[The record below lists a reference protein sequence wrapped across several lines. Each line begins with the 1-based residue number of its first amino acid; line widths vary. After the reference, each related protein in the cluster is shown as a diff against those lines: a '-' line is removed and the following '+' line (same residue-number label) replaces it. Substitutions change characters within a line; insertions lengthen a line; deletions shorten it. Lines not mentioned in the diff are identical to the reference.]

1 MIGGLSLASDGLMTT
16 QRGGQAAEIP
26 RPLTRY
32 TMKKSVTR
40 PRRSEW
46 SAPEGLLHT
55 RDGQRKFLNDVERK
69 RALAATSTLPEDRAL
84 FVQVLA
90 WTGARVSEVLALTPR
105 SFQIESGFVTIV
117 TLKRRKFSVR
127 EVPIPDQLVAALDR
141 FFGLASLQRDEK
153 AGTRRLWPF
162 CRMTAWR
169 TVKAAMRAAGIAGPQ
184 ACPKGFRHGFG
195 HAHCRIHTPLHVI
208 QGWMGHAR
216 LSTTAIYMGLSGS
229 EERALAQRLWLDAP
243 GDLGPLS
250 HERSA
255 EAA

>member
-1 MIGGLSLASDGLMTT
+1 MRKNVTG
-16 QRGGQAAEIP
+16 
-26 RPLTRY
+26 PLRN
-32 TMKKSVTR
+32 
-40 PRRSEW
+40 EW
-46 SAPEGLLHT
+46 SAPEGSLHT
-55 RDGQRKFLNDVERK
+55 LNGQRKFLNDGERR
-69 RALAATSTLPEDRAL
+69 RALAATRVLSEDRAL

-105 SFQIESGFVTIV
+105 SFQIENGFVTIV

-127 EVPIPDQLVAALDR
+127 EVPIPNQLIAALER

-169 TVKAAMRAAGIAGPQ
+169 TIKAVVRAAGIAGPQ

-195 HAHCRIHTPLHVI
+195 HAHCRIRTPLHVI

-216 LSTTAIYMGLSGS
+216 LSTTAIYMELSGS
-229 EERALAQRLWLDAP
+229 EERAFARRLWRRA
-243 GDLGPLS
+243 
-250 HERSA
+250 SA
-255 EAA
+255 GSIDHHAVA